1 MNAFIEE
8 FDNVDATIDNIEEVN
23 TDDNIIKKSITYNEL
38 MGNIYKECNFYKT
51 IDSKIKYGDDVIL
64 TVNGIIKSITS
75 LERFNKKGYY
85 KINFTV
91 YNTLLKVY
99 GRSDSAIGTSSKGN
113 NNKGVINYSKPVKV
127 NKFNIFKCIQSK
139 DDYINSNKILS
150 TSLTI
155 KSNKQIEEIREN
167 MLKSDVY
174 YKIVCD
180 VKLNNYKGYDYISLF
195 KQNLNIK
202 QITLSEYNE
211 IIENLPLTEAL
222 EKAFYV
228 YRPKEIIYSFN
239 EDSTT
244 YNNFFS
250 DDEEELI

>member
-8 FDNVDATIDNIEEVN
+8 FDNVDSAIDNIEEVN

-51 IDSKIKYGDDVIL
+51 VDNVIKYGDDVIL

-75 LERFNKKGYY
+75 LDRFNKKGYY

-99 GRSDSAIGTSSKGN
+99 G
-113 NNKGVINYSKPVKV
+113 NKDGRIDYSKPVKV

-202 QITLSEYNE
+202 QITLSDYNE

-228 YRPKEIIYSFN
+228 YRPKETIYTFN

-250 DDEEELI
+250 DNEDEII

>member
-8 FDNVDATIDNIEEVN
+8 FDIDNIEEAKASEHLEEVN
-23 TDDNIIKKSITYNEL
+23 TDENIIKKSITYNEL

-51 IDSKIKYGDDVIL
+51 VENVIKYGDDVIL
-64 TVNGIIKSITS
+64 TINGIIKSITS
-75 LERFNKKGYY
+75 LDRFNKKGYY

-99 GRSDSAIGTSSKGN
+99 GKKDNRID
-113 NNKGVINYSKPVKV
+113 YSKPVKV

-150 TSLTI
+150 TSLTISSGAGANGTI

-202 QITLSEYNE
+202 QITLSDYNE

-228 YRPKEIIYSFN
+228 YRPKETIYTFN

-250 DDEEELI
+250 DDEI

>member
-1 MNAFIEE
+1 MDAFIEE
-8 FDNVDATIDNIEEVN
+8 FDIDSSIDNIEEVN

-38 MGNIYKECNFYKT
+38 MGNVYKECNFYKT
-51 IDSKIKYGDDVIL
+51 IDNVIKYGDDVIL

-75 LERFNKKGYY
+75 LDRFNKKGYY

-99 GRSDSAIGTSSKGN
+99 GKGN
-113 NNKGVINYSKPVKV
+113 GRIDYSKPVKV

-155 KSNKQIEEIREN
+155 SSGAGAYSTIKSNKQLEDIREN

-180 VKLNNYKGYDYISLF
+180 VKLNNYKGFDYITLF

-202 QITLSEYNE
+202 QITLSDYNE

-228 YRPKEIIYSFN
+228 YRPKETIYTFN

-244 YNNFFS
+244 YNKFFS
-250 DDEEELI
+250 DEEEEII